1 MEHAWSRATLMPNA
15 SPFWSV
21 RDRLKLRKLRGGPKL
36 PFLGYGFL
44 FESLHPNAEGRYCS
58 KQLKNGNFASVQWRN
73 FNKSMLAPANVK
85 NRIFVDGAIWRIAL
99 RYDTSLG

>member
-1 MEHAWSRATLMPNA
+1 MPNA

-36 PFLGYGFL
+36 SFLGYGFL

-58 KQLKNGNFASVQWRN
+58 NSQKTGILHSTMEKFQQVPVG
-73 FNKSMLAPANVK
+73 
-85 NRIFVDGAIWRIAL
+85 
-99 RYDTSLG
+99 TSE